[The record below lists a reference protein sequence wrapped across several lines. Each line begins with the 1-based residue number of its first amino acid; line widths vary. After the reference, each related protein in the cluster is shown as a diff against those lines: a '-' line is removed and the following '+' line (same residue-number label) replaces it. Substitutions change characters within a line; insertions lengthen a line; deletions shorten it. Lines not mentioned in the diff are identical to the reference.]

1 MCDFLLVDGDVL
13 FRSLWSLTHE
23 TLSRARIWTVPW
35 PMQKSSTLD
44 PGNVGNLCY
53 FPVRVKPSPSSY
65 ILDSLFLTHRVFVCS
80 LLYNIVVFHNHWSV
94 RWAPGAWLP
103 GSLLFTHSK
112 LHTLLAPGSLLFT
125 HSKRS
130 AYFGP
135 YMDSHGG
142 DTLWAGPGRL
152 LTGALKVSCT
162 REQNLWMAGWFRELK
177 ARCPFWWR

>member
-1 MCDFLLVDGDVL
+1 MDGDVL
-13 FRSLWSLTHE
+13 FRSLWSFTHE
-23 TLSRARIWTVPW
+23 TLSRARIWAVPW

-112 LHTLLAPGSLLFT
+112 
-125 HSKRS
+125 RS
-130 AYFGP
+130 AYFRP
-135 YMDSHGG
+135 YMDFCGG

-162 REQNLWMAGWFRELK
+162 REQNLWMAVWFRELK
-177 ARCPFWWR
+177 VRCPFWWW